1 MNQSKIAIL
10 LSLSSL
16 LSLTAHAVD
25 FTVSG
30 VVTDEFNQPL
40 AGVSVSLADKNM
52 PGHSVSN
59 KQGQFSIGLHKKDVY
74 QLRFSKAHHYSSV
87 QTFSYGELSGQGE
100 FSAQGQLAGLN
111 APVTLVAQ
119 QPGRVMLAFGG
130 DVMMGRR
137 YYRPYFGDEVLLNA
151 TENDSVKTTQSRAI
165 VEHIKPYMS
174 LADLASVNLE
184 TQIAQSKPEQRASK
198 FVTFF
203 SRPQTLDALAWA
215 GIDYVSLGNNH
226 TYDYLKSGLASTMT
240 FLQDSSLGFSG
251 AGFNQQQALKA
262 YRTKL
267 NNTSLSLLGYVGW
280 EGSSQPT
287 QTATSDHGGAAYGSM
302 ANILASVEREVQQNR
317 VTILQYHGSQEYA
330 NNPTGV
336 TEQRLKS
343 ALDAGG
349 ALAIAHHPHVTQGI
363 ELYDGKLIA
372 YSMGN
377 FIFDQN
383 FSATQH
389 SFILYVWLDEG
400 KFSRAE
406 IVPLYIKGY
415 KPTPA
420 TGMHRHILMKRL
432 TALSGARGTVISR
445 SGGHGVITSDNKQ
458 TARPEVDH
466 KVVYKVRLA
475 ANERT
480 ASLYHLPWERQLTQ
494 IEGLNG
500 RKYRLGVNLING
512 SDFESFASFNS
523 RERGWLYDKS
533 AATLNDYG
541 YSGQHSLALILAPS
555 KPAVFGMQSFRRV
568 YSASQPM
575 TIKARIKTGQK
586 VRARFYWQGRKN
598 RQKLMDAL
606 QNGEKH
612 LIATKELHSGA
623 DWQSVEV
630 DFNSPRVGYR
640 GYRILVEFELL
651 DGAASQVDGAAS
663 QVDSAPSQLD
673 IDDFALIEW
682 QTAYSARPEP
692 ALLSD
697 KSRVVTYIGLDKPS
711 VEPLTLTLR

>member
-1 MNQSKIAIL
+1 
-10 LSLSSL
+10 
-16 LSLTAHAVD
+16 
-25 FTVSG
+25 
-30 VVTDEFNQPL
+30 
-40 AGVSVSLADKNM
+40 
-52 PGHSVSN
+52 
-59 KQGQFSIGLHKKDVY
+59 
-74 QLRFSKAHHYSSV
+74 
-87 QTFSYGELSGQGE
+87 
-100 FSAQGQLAGLN
+100 
-111 APVTLVAQ
+111 
-119 QPGRVMLAFGG
+119 
-130 DVMMGRR
+130 
-137 YYRPYFGDEVLLNA
+137 DEVLLNA
-151 TENDSVKTTQSRAI
+151 RESDSVKTMQSRAI
-165 VEHIKPYMS
+165 VEHITPYMS

-184 TQIAQSKPEQRASK
+184 TQIAQGEPEQRASK

-262 YRTKL
+262 YRTQL
-267 NNTSLSLLGYVGW
+267 NDTSLSLLGYVGW

-287 QTATSDHGGAAYGSM
+287 QTATDDHGGAAYGSM
-302 ANILASVEREVQQNR
+302 ANILASVDREVQQNR

-343 ALDAGG
+343 GLDAGA

-389 SFILYVWLDEG
+389 SFILYVWMDEG

-420 TGMHRHILMKRL
+420 TGMHRHTLMKRL
-432 TALSGARGTVISR
+432 TSLSGARGTVISR
-445 SGGHGVITSDNKQ
+445 SGGHGVITSQNQ
-458 TARPEVDH
+458 TITQPKVDH
-466 KVVYKVRLA
+466 KVQLA
-475 ANERT
+475 VNERT

-494 IEGLNG
+494 IEGLKG

-512 SDFESFASFNS
+512 SDFESFASFDS

-533 AATLNDYG
+533 AVALNDYG

-555 KPAVFGMQSFRRV
+555 KPALFGMQSFRRV

-598 RQKLMDAL
+598 RQKLMAAL

-612 LIATKELHSGA
+612 LIATKEVNSDA

-630 DFNSPRVGYR
+630 DFNSPRVGFR

-651 DGAASQVDGAAS
+651 EGTLNTPSSQI
-663 QVDSAPSQLD
+663 D

-711 VEPLTLTLR
+711 VEPLTLTLL